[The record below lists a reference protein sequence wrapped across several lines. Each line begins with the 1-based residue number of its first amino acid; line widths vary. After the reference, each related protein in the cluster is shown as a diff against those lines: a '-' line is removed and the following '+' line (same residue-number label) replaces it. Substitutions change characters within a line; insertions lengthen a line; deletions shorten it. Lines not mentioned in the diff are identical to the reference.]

1 MLQASEKREVGT
13 TMLARTTDTS
23 VSGAGA
29 APDLALLS
37 PRAAAFG
44 KAQRHSRRV
53 RLLKFAL
60 PLTAGLIALA
70 FPVYSY
76 LVTPPSVEV
85 AAQDTAFSDGKLV
98 MANPKLSGFTKENLP
113 YAMSATRAIQD
124 LAQENVIGLEG
135 IDAKLPIDGSTE
147 AAVVAANG
155 TYDRDA
161 NTLELRKDI
170 VVTTSDGMVMKL
182 QSAFLDMGKGTMK
195 TADPVDITSKG
206 SRIQSDAMS
215 ARDNGK
221 TLVFENRVRVNID
234 PVAARPKE

>member
-44 KAQRHSRRV
+44 KAQRHSR
-53 RLLKFAL
+53 
-60 PLTAGLIALA
+60 LTAGLIALA